1 MKRHLPNIASALL
14 GLAFFMFG
22 LNYFLN
28 FIPMPAPP
36 EGSRVIPFF
45 QATGTSG
52 FMAFVKGCEIIGAIL
67 VAIPK
72 TRNWGAPSARSYR
85 GQHPRLQCLRRW
97 WHGGL
102 ATPSHC
108 GIGPRCSPLV
118 DWSPEILRSSQ

>member
-72 TRNWGAPSARSYR
+72 TRNWGLLVLGPIVVNILAFNVFVA
-85 GQHPRLQCLRRW
+85 GGTAVLQPPVIGNVRDV
-97 WHGGL
+97 GG
-102 ATPSHC
+102 
-108 GIGPRCSPLV
+108 
-118 DWSPEILRSSQ
+118 